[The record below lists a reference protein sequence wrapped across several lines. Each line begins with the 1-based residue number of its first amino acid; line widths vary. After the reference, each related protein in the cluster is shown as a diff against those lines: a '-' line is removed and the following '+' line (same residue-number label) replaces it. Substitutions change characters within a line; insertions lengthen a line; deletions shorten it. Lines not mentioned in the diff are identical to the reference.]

1 LQGFFAVVTVQ
12 HLPGGHLSCSGGASF
27 RAAAERLRLKNM
39 QSLLRAKPPKD
50 GDAELRD

>member
-1 LQGFFAVVTVQ
+1 MAFSLL
-12 HLPGGHLSCSGGASF
+12 LPCNTCQDGLSGSGGASF
-27 RAAAERLRLKNM
+27 RAAAERLRLENR